1 MANTGDG
8 NLRLARSNVIYA
20 PGAPISRGKE
30 RDPYYGVL
38 QKYIRD
44 WDRVRVGVAD
54 KCFCLVQFFLSMATP
69 GPHLRYTA
77 SQFNMPGYANH
88 L

>member
-54 KCFCLVQFFLSMATP
+54 KCFCNLICRGMQTISKE
-69 GPHLRYTA
+69 LR
-77 SQFNMPGYANH
+77 
-88 L
+88 